1 MDKKLRDVQVGDKDE
16 RDKGAIKGQREEH
29 RVQGSS
35 SSLGA
40 GGWQC
45 WPRLDPTCTWPQMI
59 SLPVRKH
66 IGPRAHGPTRLL
78 SFRELTIP
86 LYRDRPPYPTLRDPA
101 WAQKSWST
109 RPKTPRV
116 PPQAP
121 RWGSQVEHDACQA
134 PSIPVQCVDVFY
146 VPKESADLFWL
157 QQPRCVND
165 LQKVILHRDRRQS
178 TAPPGKILSPQ
189 PHLISVLHFTA
200 VTRFHRHHLPYW
212 VG

>member
-1 MDKKLRDVQVGDKDE
+1 MAPARSARSPSALKQRLARPCLASPTPIGPGLCILLTGQISSRSPDFHEVSREMDKKLRDVQVGDKDE

-45 WPRLDPTCTWPQMI
+45 WPRLDPTCTWPQMS

-86 LYRDRPPYPTLRDPA
+86 LYRDGPPFPTLRDPA

-116 PPQAP
+116 PP
-121 RWGSQVEHDACQA
+121 
-134 PSIPVQCVDVFY
+134 
-146 VPKESADLFWL
+146 
-157 QQPRCVND
+157 
-165 LQKVILHRDRRQS
+165 
-178 TAPPGKILSPQ
+178 
-189 PHLISVLHFTA
+189 
-200 VTRFHRHHLPYW
+200 
-212 VG
+212 